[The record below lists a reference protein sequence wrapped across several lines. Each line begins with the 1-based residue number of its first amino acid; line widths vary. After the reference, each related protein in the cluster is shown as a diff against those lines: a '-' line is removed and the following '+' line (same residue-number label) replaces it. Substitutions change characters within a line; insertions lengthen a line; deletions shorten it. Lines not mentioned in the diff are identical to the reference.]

1 MPKLPKLF
9 TASLLL
15 GGLCLSSAVMAA
27 QVPVIDPQLISVVE
41 QKKCLQEEEQEFCA
55 EIRML
60 LETTSVPW
68 LDQALL
74 TRLDLNPEQNTAPAA
89 DFQAHLQQ
97 IKQQAEAWLTQSY
110 AEIEEAR
117 GGNEPY
123 FVGYEQQDIIRFIA
137 QRHHLASFKQFSY
150 GYSGGAHGMYNTS
163 YLLFDLNSQ
172 KRLLLPD
179 ILQRFAEAKLLE
191 TLRERYQEQYSEYA
205 ESWLSEKISEQAET
219 LLTDNFV
226 FNEQGLTFSYAPYVL
241 GPFSEGEVRLTLS
254 YGELQELL
262 KREYVLDN

>member
-1 MPKLPKLF
+1 MQKLPNLF

-27 QVPVIDPQLISVVE
+27 QVPLIAPQLISVVE
-41 QKKCLQEEEQEFCA
+41 QKKCLQEAEQEFCA

-74 TRLDLNPEQNTAPAA
+74 TRMDLNPEPNPAPAA
-89 DFQAHLQQ
+89 DFQTHLQQ
-97 IKQQAEAWLTQSY
+97 IKQQAEAWLTESY
-110 AEIEEAR
+110 TEIAEAR
-117 GGNEPY
+117 AGEEPY
-123 FVGYEQQDIIRFIA
+123 FVGYEQQDSIRFIA

-172 KRLLLPD
+172 KQLLLPD

-191 TLRERYQEQYSEYA
+191 VLRARYQETYAEYA
-205 ESWLSEKISEQAET
+205 QNWLGDKVSEQAET

-226 FNEQGLTFSYAPYVL
+226 FNEQGLIFSYAPYVL
-241 GPFSEGEVRLTLS
+241 GPFAEGEIRLTLDYS
-254 YGELQELL
+254 ELSELL
-262 KREYVLDN
+262 KPEYVLNN